1 MKVSLSI
8 MSFYSI
14 YIIHCDP
21 AFLKFLSVVR
31 NAVFDPRTHASEQSG
46 ALTMSYHVSD
56 QPMSHRISNQSAIIP
71 PTNQPPHLQPISHC
85 ISNQYTTTSP
95 ISELP
100 HLHKGR
106 AVNDNDSICNP
117 NTGKCKYS
125 ICTYTSGGKPFRLLY
140 EIEIRTTQSE
150 FSNFRIEYLDETY
163 IFENIFTYL

>member
-1 MKVSLSI
+1 MLGFLCVKVSLSI

-56 QPMSHRISNQSAIIP
+56 QPMSHRISIQWATASPTNTPPRLPPIHHHVSHQWATSS
-71 PTNQPPHLQPISHC
+71 PTNQPPYLQPISHR

-95 ISELP
+95 TNEPP
-100 HLHKGR
+100 HLQPISHH
-106 AVNDNDSICNP
+106 
-117 NTGKCKYS
+117 
-125 ICTYTSGGKPFRLLY
+125 TSN
-140 EIEIRTTQSE
+140 QSATA
-150 FSNFRIEYLDETY
+150 SPTNQPPHL
-163 IFENIFTYL
+163 

>member
-1 MKVSLSI
+1 MLGFLCVKVSLSI

-21 AFLKFLSVVR
+21 AFLQFLSVVR

-56 QPMSHRISNQSAIIP
+56 QPISHRISNQSATASLTNTPPRLPPMSHRISNQSAIIP
-71 PTNQPPHLQPISHC
+71 PTNQPPHLQPISHR

-106 AVNDNDSICNP
+106 AVNDNDSTCNP
-117 NTGKCKYS
+117 NTGKCKYMYIHIHPEENHS
-125 ICTYTSGGKPFRLLY
+125 DYYTK
-140 EIEIRTTQSE
+140 
-150 FSNFRIEYLDETY
+150 
-163 IFENIFTYL
+163 